1 MNETGVLDDVFNAI
15 YEDYKTRL
23 NKSVASKSAPKS
35 DVEPKDVNE
44 WMQEQEEKSRALD
57 ALFNPD
63 ATMAVPSQ
71 YHVQQLVGKSATT
84 VYYDD
89 PWNI

>member
-1 MNETGVLDDVFNAI
+1 MDETDVLDHLFSAV

-35 DVEPKDVNE
+35 EVEPKDVNE
-44 WMQEQEEKSRALD
+44 WMREQEVKSKALD

-63 ATMAVPSQ
+63 ATMAVPSSTI
-71 YHVQQLVGKSATT
+71 VGKSVTT
-84 VYYDD
+84 VWYDD